1 MLGISFQSGKC
12 KAHAVTQLHGKTL
25 LSYSHSLQY
34 ILFIQQQCRPPQ
46 RQHLHRKVFFCKLLA
61 MQDFHFATPNSK
73 RSGVTGY
80 IGGEVLH
87 RLTSTS
93 DLRNTVI
100 TCLVRDASKAD
111 LLRQSYPHVQILLG
125 DLDDDEK
132 IRQLSA
138 ASDIVLS
145 G

>member
-1 MLGISFQSGKC
+1 
-12 KAHAVTQLHGKTL
+12 
-25 LSYSHSLQY
+25 
-34 ILFIQQQCRPPQ
+34 
-46 RQHLHRKVFFCKLLA
+46 
-61 MQDFHFATPNSK
+61 MQDFRFAAPNSK
-73 RSGVTGY
+73 RSGATGY
-80 IGGEVLH
+80 LGGEVLH

-93 DLRNTVI
+93 EHRNTVI

-111 LLRQSYPHVQILLG
+111 LLRQTYPQVQILLG

-132 IRQLSA
+132 IRQHSA